1 MCDGDDQ
8 HPIVD
13 RSVDVAKRKLLD
25 GALSMDAVGAR
36 ELHWFGGDSYQCRI
50 HGVRKSLGRLRAP
63 LYVPVER
70 FVEIAACAGEIV
82 NWKYLAISL
91 PIG

>member
-1 MCDGDDQ
+1 MQTVRTGESCG
-8 HPIVD
+8 I
-13 RSVDVAKRKLLD
+13 AGNL
-25 GALSMDAVGAR
+25 
-36 ELHWFGGDSYQCRI
+36 YQGRV
-50 HGVRKSLGRLRAP
+50 HGVSKSLGGLRAP
-63 LYVPVER
+63 FRIPVER